1 MLTSKTAFTY
11 DSKDITL
18 TGDKLEGNMSLKQI
32 KAIGHAKL
40 TKK

>member
-1 MLTSKTAFTY
+1 
-11 DSKDITL
+11 
-18 TGDKLEGNMSLKQI
+18 DKLEGNMSLKII

>member
-1 MLTSKTAFTY
+1 MIQKI
-11 DSKDITL
+11 ITL

-40 TKK
+40 TKSKVEELR